1 MNIARLD
8 DTGRSDGVGSDPVV
22 GVVLAAGAGRR
33 YGMPKILAAQGDWL
47 NTAVSALADGGCDDV
62 AVTMGAAVVEAPDGA
77 ATINVGN
84 WADGL
89 SASVR
94 AALGWAHARENVA
107 GVVLHVVDMPD
118 VGAEVVARVCRQA
131 GRRRDAVVR
140 ARYRG
145 VPGHPVYLGADHLA
159 GVLDSLNGDVGAA
172 AYLRAHADIVETI
185 DCADLASGRD
195 IDEP

>member
-1 MNIARLD
+1 MNIARVD
-8 DTGRSDGVGSDPVV
+8 DADRTEGVGVDPVV
-22 GVVLAAGAGRR
+22 GVVFAAGAGRR
-33 YGMPKILAAQGDWL
+33 YGMPKILAAQGGWL
-47 NTAVSALADGGCDDV
+47 ENAVSALTDGGCDDV
-62 AVTMGAAVVEAPDGA
+62 AVTMGAAVVEAPVGA
-77 ATINVGN
+77 VAIEVGD

-94 AALGWAHARENVA
+94 AALAWALGRSDVA

-131 GRRRDAVVR
+131 RRRRDAVVR

-172 AYLRAHADIVETI
+172 AYLRAHADVVETI

>member
-1 MNIARLD
+1 MTRKRQESGNDNSFEHALVLETARV
-8 DTGRSDGVGSDPVV
+8 TEGAA
-22 GVVLAAGAGRR
+22 LAASRWVGMGDKNAVDGAG
-33 YGMPKILAAQGDWL
+33 
-47 NTAVSALADGGCDDV
+47 TALADGGCDDV
-62 AVTMGAAVVEAPDGA
+62 AVTMGAAVVGAPAGA
-77 ATINVGN
+77 APIRVGD

-94 AALGWAHARENVA
+94 AALAWACEKGDVA

-140 ARYRG
+140 PRYRD

-172 AYLRAHADIVETI
+172 AYLRAHADIVEMVE
-185 DCADLASGRD
+185 CGDLASGRD

>member
-1 MNIARLD
+1 MNIARPD
-8 DTGRSDGVGSDPVV
+8 EADRPEFFGGDPVV

-33 YGMPKILAAQGDWL
+33 YGKPKILAAQGEWL
-47 NTAVSALADGGCDDV
+47 ANAVSALTVGGCDDV

-77 ATINVGN
+77 ATIRVGD

-94 AALGWAHARENVA
+94 AALTWATEKNNAA

-118 VGAEVVARVCRQA
+118 VGGEVVARVVGQS

-140 ARYRG
+140 ATYRG
-145 VPGHPVYLGADHLA
+145 APGHPVYLGADHLVA
-159 GVLDSLNGDVGAA
+159 VMDSLNGDVGAA
-172 AYLRAHADIVETI
+172 AYLRAHADIVETV